1 MNNKHKK
8 HISCAVAAALAL
20 TCAAPAVPAS
30 AASYRDTNRT
40 NYEKAVDALSDAGII
55 NGYPD
60 GTFRPH
66 DNLTRAQAAKIIY
79 ELISRE
85 VN

>member
-55 NGYPD
+55 NGYSD
-60 GTFRPH
+60 LKT
-66 DNLTRAQAAKIIY
+66 AYQ
-79 ELISRE
+79 ELRSARYSAP
-85 VN
+85 